1 MNDSDSVCSVSA
13 VVKPALIFKSRASGM
28 TLFEVILA
36 MALFT
41 TAAVALVTALNT
53 IGLATIEARNL
64 RAVEQTLEG
73 LIDEHSKAPQ
83 IVELEKDIKP
93 GPDGVAYRVV
103 IEPVNNLKNQDGV
116 QLNGLFRILVSA
128 KWKEDGH
135 PMQLEAETIRYAGM
149 FMPVQ

>member
-1 MNDSDSVCSVSA
+1 
-13 VVKPALIFKSRASGM
+13 VVKKSRGSGM

-41 TAAVALVTALNT
+41 TAAVALVTALST

-64 RAVEQTLEG
+64 REVEQTLEG

-116 QLNGLFRILVSA
+116 QLNGLFRIVVSA

>member
-1 MNDSDSVCSVSA
+1 MSHSVFSVYS
-13 VVKPALIFKSRASGM
+13 VVKKCSGSGM

-36 MALFT
+36 LALFT
-41 TAAVALVTALNT
+41 TAAVALVTALKT

-93 GPDGVAYRVV
+93 GADGVAYKVRV
-103 IEPVNNLKNQDGV
+103 EQVNNLKNQDGV
-116 QLNGLFRILVSA
+116 QLNGLFRIMVSA
-128 KWKEDGH
+128 KWREDGQ
-135 PMQLEAETIRYAGM
+135 PMQLEAETMRYAGM

>member
-1 MNDSDSVCSVSA
+1 
-13 VVKPALIFKSRASGM
+13 M

-41 TAAVALVTALNT
+41 TAAVALVTALST

-64 RAVEQTLEG
+64 REVEQTLEG

-116 QLNGLFRILVSA
+116 QLNGLFRIVVSA

>member
-1 MNDSDSVCSVSA
+1 MKMTFQTTRSRR
-13 VVKPALIFKSRASGM
+13 ALGM

-36 MALFT
+36 LALFT
-41 TAAVALVTALNT
+41 TAAVALVTALKT

-73 LIDEHSKAPQ
+73 LIDEHSKVPQ

-93 GPDGVAYRVV
+93 GADGVAYKVRV
-103 IEPVNNLKNQDGV
+103 EQVNNLKNQDGV
-116 QLNGLFRILVSA
+116 QLNGLFRIVVSA
-128 KWKEDGH
+128 KWREDGQ
-135 PMQLEAETIRYAGM
+135 PMQLEAETMRYAGM